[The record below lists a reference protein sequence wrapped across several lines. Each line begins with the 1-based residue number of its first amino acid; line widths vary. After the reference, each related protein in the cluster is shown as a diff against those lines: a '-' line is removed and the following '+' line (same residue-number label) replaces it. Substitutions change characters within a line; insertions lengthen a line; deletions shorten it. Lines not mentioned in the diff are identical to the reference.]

1 MIMEKTKIGMNDNL
15 RILVASF
22 LDSYPGAL
30 GITLQSL
37 ELPISIEKGEH
48 ISTIKVLNELT
59 IMGVDDS
66 LKVEF
71 SFVFSELGTVV
82 VFFLD
87 GATFLSI
94 YTKDELPNKELAK
107 QMFLTFVPKF
117 SEILKTIK

>member
-1 MIMEKTKIGMNDNL
+1 MNDNL
-15 RILVASF
+15 QLLVANF

-30 GITLQSL
+30 GVALQSL
-37 ELPISIEKGEH
+37 ELPISVEKGNH
-48 ISTIKVLNELT
+48 TDTIKVLNELT

-87 GATFLSI
+87 GSTFLSI
-94 YTKDELPNKELAK
+94 FTKDEFPNKELAK
-107 QMFLTFVPKF
+107 QMFSAFAPKF
-117 SEILKTIK
+117 SEILIQIK